1 MSGASQTAPAPNPA
15 PNSGPSGVAAYFSL
29 VKFSHSVFAMPF
41 ALMGA
46 WLAARGL
53 PAPER
58 LVWIVIAL
66 VAARTA
72 AMGFN
77 RLIDRDH
84 DARNPRTAQREIPAG
99 VLGVKQVRSLV
110 LLSAAVFCGA
120 AWALSPLCGWLSF
133 PVLGC
138 LLGYSYFKR
147 FSASAHLFLGFCLGL
162 APLGAWLAVRG
173 DFSGDWWQAVLLAG
187 AVTTWV
193 AGFDLIYACQD
204 AEFDRDAELHS
215 VPARF
220 GVAFALA
227 LSTLLH
233 VVTVALLGLL
243 LLRADLGWIFGTA
256 VVVVAGLLA
265 WEHRVVRPDDLSRV
279 DLAFF
284 TLNGWVGLGLLAGLV
299 LDLGLLSG

>member
-1 MSGASQTAPAPNPA
+1 MSGSLQTAPAPA
-15 PNSGPSGVAAYFSL
+15 PSGIAAYLSL

-46 WLAARGL
+46 WLAARGV
-53 PAPER
+53 PSFER

-99 VLGVKQVRSLV
+99 VLGVSQVRLLV
-110 LLSAAVFCGA
+110 LLSSAVFCGA
-120 AWALSPLCGWLSF
+120 AWALSPLCGWLSA

-147 FSASAHLFLGFCLGL
+147 FSAGAHLFLGFCLGL

-173 DFSGDWWQAVLLAG
+173 DFSGDWWQAVILAG
-187 AVTTWV
+187 VVTTWV

-204 AEFDRDAELHS
+204 ADFDRDAGLYS
-215 VPARF
+215 VPSRF
-220 GVAFALA
+220 GLPFALG

-233 VVTVALLGLL
+233 VLTVALLAVLL
-243 LLRADLGWIFGTA
+243 SRAELGWIFGA
-256 VVVVAGLLA
+256 ALVVVAGLLV
-265 WEHRVVRPDDLSRV
+265 WEHRIVRPDDLSRV

-299 LDLGLLSG
+299 LDLALLSG